1 MSAKKMRT
9 QEKYPVDK
17 EKLLDELKERGL
29 NQSRASVEMGYD
41 ASYISCR
48 MYENALAKPVLLM
61 MEKMFGITY
70 DMIKPDDQMK
80 KEKREEKST
89 NPELVAAA
97 GTSLDLDKITD
108 LLKDTKELI
117 KENAEYCQ
125 MIKQGFRVQTS
136 PRFSTQDISA
146 GVREGIAMWWSQ
158 NKSDVMSKLRGTM
171 YAAFFEA
178 LHAEDKKGGQ
188 K

>member
-1 MSAKKMRT
+1 MGRDLYKPID
-9 QEKYPVDK
+9 KYVVDK
-17 EKLLDELKERGL
+17 CKLDNELMKKHQITSEDAAEKMGLNRYYFSRYISRNKGLSKLL
-29 NQSRASVEMGYD
+29 M
-41 ASYISCR
+41 
-48 MYENALAKPVLLM
+48 NAL
-61 MEKMFGITY
+61 EQNFGITY
-70 DMIKPDDQMK
+70 EMIKPDEQMK
-80 KEKREEKST
+80 KEVKET
-89 NPELVAAA
+89 NPELVEAA
-97 GTSLDLDKITD
+97 GIGLDLDKITD

-136 PRFSTQDISA
+136 PRFSTEDISA

-178 LHAEDKKGGQ
+178 LHADDKKGGQ